1 MNSTK
6 TSGIPA
12 GSVLLRTENLSVGFH
27 KPDGDLVLFDDLNL
41 ELQAGQLVCFMGT
54 NGIGKS
60 SLIKTLAGLLEPLS
74 GNRKLFDTDSF
85 RKGPEPAFISVVLT
99 DNVSALNMSVYDLV
113 MLGRYPFLNWSMT
126 IREADQAIF
135 QQAIKTIRI
144 EHLVNKRLFEL
155 SDGQLQ
161 MAMLARALTQ
171 DTPILLLD
179 EPTAHLDLNNR
190 VEIMNLLRG
199 LAHETGKAIVVATHE
214 LDLALQTADLIW
226 LAGNTKKIITGI
238 PEDLVLDGS
247 FDSIFQFKGF
257 DLKTGKVQHVPW
269 RNVSVELK
277 GDGHVL
283 LWTKNALE
291 RNGYQVVPQAPI
303 QVVIHLNDGNPN
315 WQLGDKK
322 FSSLNRLLEA
332 MGSLPT

>member
-1 MNSTK
+1 MNSAT
-6 TSGIPA
+6 TRGMPT
-12 GSVLLRTENLSVGFH
+12 GSVLLQTENLSVGFQ
-27 KPDGDLVLFDDLNL
+27 KQGGALVLFDELNL
-41 ELQAGQLVCFMGT
+41 ELEAGKLVCFMGT
-54 NGIGKS
+54 NGVGKS
-60 SLIKTLAGLLEPLS
+60 SLIKTLAGLLKPLS
-74 GNRKLFDTDSF
+74 GNMKIAHQDPIRE
-85 RKGPEPAFISVVLT
+85 GPEPTSISVVLT
-99 DNVSALNMSVYDLV
+99 DKVSALNMTVYDLV
-113 MLGRYPFLNWSMT
+113 MLGRYPYLNWSMT
-126 IREADQAIF
+126 IRDEDQAIF

-161 MAMLARALTQ
+161 MVMVARALAQ

-190 VEIMNLLRG
+190 VEIMNLLRS
-199 LAHETGKAIVVATHE
+199 LAHNTGKAIVVATHE

-226 LAGNTKKIITGI
+226 LAGHTKKIVTGI

-257 DLKTGKVQHVPW
+257 DLKTGKVKHEPW
-269 RNVSVELK
+269 RNVPVEVK
-277 GDGHVL
+277 GDGHIF

-291 RNGYQVVPQAPI
+291 RNGYHVVPQASI
-303 QVVIHLNDGNPN
+303 RILIHSHEGNPN
-315 WQLGDKK
+315 WQMDNRK

-332 MGSLPT
+332 LGSLPT